1 MFKSNPYAENICPV
15 PYTKVPIIKMVFMGI
30 DIDLLFARISA
41 PQISDELKSLKDD
54 SILKNCDEASIL
66 SLNGTRVTDLILEL
80 VPNKDNFRITLR
92 CIKLWA
98 KNRGIYSN
106 VIGYLGGVAWA
117 ILCARI
123 CQAYP
128 NLKPNKLLYKF
139 FKVFLNW
146 SWPDP
151 ILLCEIR
158 DSSVEVKTTDLT
170 SIWNPKAKA
179 KNIMP
184 IITPAYPPFNSTFN
198 VSKTTKHIMLREMD
212 KSLKVLKRIR
222 EGALP
227 WERLF
232 KKLDFLKAYRYYL
245 KIDILVNEYDEKRF
259 FGFIESKLKKLIQ
272 FFEVYEQEAEY
283 IPDYNFP
290 TVSVHPWMNTYKTY
304 HPDYKYSESFFFGI
318 DMKKRVIPEPEFEQE
333 KPAEENPESEE
344 NGSKQDENIK
354 LPLDEI
360 ITRFYDNLLPD
371 DENYLHMDFPKD
383 EFPHNVNIRI
393 KVVKRDE
400 IHDIIN
406 PPEPVLVVEEEQIN
420 DPDHEFFDLSNFNNQ
435 TVKEPE
441 GSQNELERGF
451 KRIKTSD

>member
-1 MFKSNPYAENICPV
+1 MLKSNPNVENLCPV
-15 PYTKVPIIKMVFMGI
+15 PYTKVPIIKMEFMGI
-30 DIDLLFARISA
+30 EIDLLFARISS

-139 FKVFLNW
+139 FKVFLKW

-198 VSKTTKHIMLREMD
+198 VSKTTKNIMLREMK
-212 KSLKVLKRIR
+212 KSLDVLKRIK

-245 KIDILVNEYDEKRF
+245 KIDILVNDYDEKRF

-283 IPDYNFP
+283 IPGYTLP
-290 TVSVHPWMNTYKTY
+290 IITIHPWMTSYKTY
-304 HPDYKYSESFFFGI
+304 HPDYKYCESFFFGI
-318 DMKKRVIPEPEFEQE
+318 DMKKREILDPEPDQDQE
-333 KPAEENPESEE
+333 KQSEENPESED
-344 NGSKQDENIK
+344 NVSKSNENIQI
-354 LPLDEI
+354 PLDEI

-371 DENYLHMDFPKD
+371 DENFLHMDFPKD

-393 KVVKRDE
+393 KVIDSPAKALAEVK
-400 IHDIIN
+400 
-406 PPEPVLVVEEEQIN
+406 EEEVPVQSQ
-420 DPDHEFFDLSNFNNQ
+420 DQELFDFSNFNIPN
-435 TVKEPE
+435 VKEPE
-441 GSQNELERGF
+441 EGTNELEVGF
-451 KRIKTSD
+451 KRVKTAD